1 MNSEVYRIFVEKKSI
16 FNTENKNLLK
26 DFKKNLNMTNLESIR
41 LINRYDISN
50 ISKKE
55 FEKSIYKVFAEKNQD
70 DVFFEKINYSGNIFG
85 VEYLPGQFDQR
96 SDSASQC
103 LQIITSKEKPLV
115 KYAEIIILQGDLTP
129 KEIKKIKNYYINPVD
144 SREAS
149 LLKPLT
155 LEMVYPEPP
164 DVSICRGFS
173 NYSSEQ
179 LEKFILDNSLAMNMD
194 DIKFCQNYFK
204 EKEKRDPTITELK
217 VIDTYWSDHCRHTTF
232 STKINNITFEKG
244 IFTERIKKS
253 YKSYLSS
260 RKFVY
265 ETREKDMNLMDLA
278 TINSKEIRKEGLLKD
293 LEISDEINAC
303 SIEAKVDIDGKDEDW
318 LIMFKNETHNHPT
331 EIEPYGGAATCLG
344 GAIRDP
350 LSGRS
355 YVYQGM
361 RVTGSGDPRKK
372 IEDTIE
378 GKLPQI
384 KITKEAAKGFSSYG
398 NQIGL
403 AAGEIK
409 EYYNE
414 GFLAKRMEVGAVIAA
429 APKINVKREK
439 PKSGDLILLVGGKTG
454 RDGCGGATGSSKVH
468 TEESI
473 EECSS
478 EVQKGNPP
486 EERKIQRL
494 FRNPEASKLIKKCND
509 FGAGGVSVAIG
520 ELAEG
525 LRINLDLIPK
535 KYEGLDGTELAISE
549 SQERMAVLIN
559 YSDEEKF
566 IQLSAQENLEC
577 TKVAE
582 VTEEKR
588 LIMTWRGKKILNISR
603 EFLDTNGVSQNT
615 DVHLS
620 EPDKTI
626 YFKKLKNTENLEN
639 KFLNNLE
646 DLNVSSQKGLVEMF
660 DSTVG
665 ATNLL
670 MPFGGKYKLT
680 PVDGMVSKIPVENGD
695 TSTCTIMTHGYDPNL
710 AIWSPYHGA
719 MFAVLS
725 SVAKVVALGGDYKKI
740 RLSLQEYFERLNFDS
755 KKWGKPFSALL
766 GAYDVQKNLSIPA
779 IGGKDSMSGTF
790 KDLNVPPTLI
800 SFAVCVSKTHSIISP
815 EFKKSDSKIVQI
827 SIKKKEDLT
836 PDYEDMKTKYDKIH
850 KLIKNKKV
858 LSASA
863 IGYGGPGGSIS
874 KMCLGNKIGFD
885 FNENYNLENI
895 FLPSYGDIILE
906 VEDLKKL
913 NELEYELLGKTTK
926 DSFINVNSKN
936 ISLEEV
942 KKSWEKPLENIFK
955 IKENHSGKIKE
966 FKYKS
971 QDKSKFKSINNLKGK
986 KPKVFIPIFPGT
998 NCEYDTGNIFEKAGG
1013 KVRYQV
1019 FKNQSSKDIE
1029 ESLKMMSK
1037 NISSSN
1043 IIAVPGGF
1051 SAGDE
1056 PDGSGKF
1063 ITSVFRNPYVADS
1076 VMDLIKNKD
1085 GLMIGICNGF
1095 QALIKLGL
1103 LQYGEIT
1110 NIKEDFPTLTFN
1122 KIGRHISTFVKTK
1135 ITSDLSPWYSGCSL
1149 GDTHHIPVSHGEGRF
1164 VANEDWIKK
1173 LERNGQISTQYVD
1186 YKNNPSYDG
1195 EFNPNGSLYAVESI
1209 TSPDGRILGKMAH
1222 SERVGSN
1229 LYKNIYGDKNQR
1241 IFEAGVNYFR

>member
-1 MNSEVYRIFVEKKSI
+1 R
-16 FNTENKNLLK
+16 
-26 DFKKNLNMTNLESIR
+26 
-41 LINRYDISN
+41 
-50 ISKKE
+50 
-55 FEKSIYKVFAEKNQD
+55 
-70 DVFFEKINYSGNIFG
+70 
-85 VEYLPGQFDQR
+85 
-96 SDSASQC
+96 
-103 LQIITSKEKPLV
+103 
-115 KYAEIIILQGDLTP
+115 IIILIGELTQ
-129 KEIKKIKNYYINPVD
+129 KEIKKIKDYYINPVD

-155 LEMVYPEPP
+155 LEIAYPEPP
-164 DVSICRGFS
+164 DISICNGFTENS
-173 NYSSEQ
+173 TEE
-179 LEKFILDNSLAMNMD
+179 LKKIIEKYSLAMNMD
-194 DIKFCQNYFK
+194 DIKFCQSYFK
-204 EKEKRDPTITELK
+204 EKEKRDPSITELK

-232 STKINNITFEKG
+232 STKINRIDFEEG
-244 IFTERIKKS
+244 IFSKRIEKS
-253 YKSYLSS
+253 YKNYLNS

-265 ETREKDMNLMDLA
+265 DKRERDINLMDLA
-278 TINSKEIRKEGLLKD
+278 TINMKEIRKKGLLND

-303 SIEAKVDIDGKDEDW
+303 SIEVKVDINGKDEDW

-403 AAGEIK
+403 ASGEIR

-429 APKINVKREK
+429 APKENVKRER
-439 PKSGDLILLVGGKTG
+439 PVTGDIILLVGGKTG

-468 TEESI
+468 NEESI

-494 FRNPEASKLIKKCND
+494 FREPEVSKLIKKCND

-549 SQERMAVLIN
+549 SQERMAVLI
-559 YSDEEKF
+559 DKQDKEEF
-566 IQLSAQENLEC
+566 INLAAKENLEC

-588 LIMTWRGKKILNISR
+588 LVMTWRGKKILNISR

-615 DVHLS
+615 DVFVS
-620 EPDKTI
+620 EPDKLN
-626 YFKKLKNTENLEN
+626 YFTDFKSKMDLESKFLKNLKN
-639 KFLNNLE
+639 
-646 DLNVSSQKGLVEMF
+646 LNVSSQKGLVEMF

-665 ATNLL
+665 AGNVL

-680 PVDGMVSKIPVENGD
+680 PVDGMVSKIPVEKGD
-695 TSTCTIMTHGYDPNL
+695 TRSCTIMTHGYDPNL

-719 MFAVLS
+719 MFAVIS

-755 KKWGKPFSALL
+755 KKWGKSFGALL
-766 GAYDVQKNLSIPA
+766 GAYDVQKNLNIPA

-800 SFAVCVSKTHSIISP
+800 SFAVCLSKVDNIISP
-815 EFKKSDSKIVQI
+815 ELKKTGSKIVKI
-827 SIKKKEDLT
+827 SIKKSKDLT
-836 PDYEDMKTKYDKIH
+836 PNYEDMKTKYEEIH
-850 KLIKNKKV
+850 KLIINKKII
-858 LSASA
+858 SSSA
-863 IGYGGPGGSIS
+863 IGYGGLAGSIS
-874 KMCLGNKIGFD
+874 KMCLGNKLGFK
-885 FNENYNLENI
+885 FVENYNLENI
-895 FLPSYGDIILE
+895 FVPTYGDIILE
-906 VEDLKKL
+906 VEDLKDL
-913 NELEYELLGKTTK
+913 SNLEYEMIGTTTK
-926 DSFINVNSKN
+926 KNFISINNKN
-936 ISLEEV
+936 ISLEEI
-942 KKSWEKPLENIFK
+942 KKSWEKTLGNIFK
-955 IKENHSGKIKE
+955 IKEDHYGEIKE
-966 FKYKS
+966 FKFKN
-971 QDKSKFKSINNLKGK
+971 QENSKFKSINIVKGE

-998 NCEYDTGNIFEKAGG
+998 NCEYDTGKAFEEAGG
-1013 KVRYQV
+1013 EIVYQV

-1029 ESLKMMSK
+1029 ESLRMMSK
-1037 NISSSN
+1037 NISRSK
-1043 IIAVPGGF
+1043 IIAIPGGF

-1063 ITSVFRNPYVADS
+1063 ITSVFRNPNVSNS

-1110 NIKEDFPTLTFN
+1110 DIKEDFPTLTFN
-1122 KIGRHISTFVKTK
+1122 KIGRHISTFAKTK
-1135 ITSDLSPWYSGCSL
+1135 ITSDLSPWLSGCSL
-1149 GDTHHIPVSHGEGRF
+1149 GDVHYIPISHGEGRF
-1164 VANEDWIKK
+1164 VANEEWIKR

-1186 YKNNPSYDG
+1186 DNNKPSYDG
-1195 EFNPNGSLYAVESI
+1195 EFNPNSSFYAVESI
-1209 TSPDGRILGKMAH
+1209 TSPDGKILGKMGH
-1222 SERVGSN
+1222 SERIGSN
-1229 LYKNIYGDKNQR
+1229 LYKNIYGDKDQKLFKSS
-1241 IFEAGVNYFR
+1241 IEYFKI

>member
-1 MNSEVYRIFVEKKSI
+1 MNSSVYRIFVEKKNV
-16 FNTENKNLLK
+16 FNTESDTLIN
-26 DFKKNLNMTNLESIR
+26 DFKKNLNIEKLKDLR
-41 LINRYDISN
+41 VLNRYDIAGLT
-50 ISKKE
+50 KKN
-55 FEKSIYKVFAEKNQD
+55 FEDSIFKVFAEKNQD
-70 DVFFEKINYSGNIFG
+70 NVYFEKIDYEGEIFG

-103 LQIITSKEKPLV
+103 LQIITGKEKPLV
-115 KYAEIIILQGDLTP
+115 KYTQIIILMGNLNQ
-129 KEIKKIKNYYINPVD
+129 KEIKRIKDYYINPVD

-155 LEMVYPEPP
+155 LEIAYPEPP
-164 DVSICRGFS
+164 DVSICNGFTE
-173 NYSSEQ
+173 YSTEE
-179 LEKFILDNSLAMNMD
+179 LKKFIEEYSLAMNMD
-194 DIKFCQNYFK
+194 DIKYCQHYFK
-204 EKEKRDPTITELK
+204 EKEKRNPSITELK

-232 STKINNITFEKG
+232 STKINNINFEEGLLTK
-244 IFTERIKKS
+244 RIEKS
-253 YKSYLSS
+253 YENYLSS

-265 ETREKDMNLMDLA
+265 NKRKKDMNLMDLA
-278 TINSKEIRKEGLLKD
+278 TINMKEIRKKGLLND

-303 SIEAKVDIDGKDEDW
+303 SIETKVDINGKDEDW

-361 RVTGSGDPRKK
+361 RVTGSGDPRRK

-403 AAGEIK
+403 ASGEIR

-429 APKINVKREK
+429 SPKENVKRKK
-439 PKSGDLILLVGGKTG
+439 PTTGDIILLVGGKTG

-494 FRNPEASKLIKKCND
+494 FKNPEASKLIKKCND

-525 LRINLDLIPK
+525 LRIDLDLIPK

-549 SQERMAVLIN
+549 SQERMAVLI
-559 YSDEEKF
+559 DKLDKEEF
-566 IQLSAQENLEC
+566 IQLASKENLEC

-588 LIMTWRGKKILNISR
+588 LVMTWRGEKILNISR

-615 DVHLS
+615 DVFVS
-620 EPDKTI
+620 EPDKPT
-626 YFKKLKNTENLEN
+626 YFTNFKSKIDLES
-639 KFLNNLE
+639 KFLKNLE

-665 ATNLL
+665 AGNIL

-680 PVDGMVSKIPVENGD
+680 PVDGMVSKIPVEKGD
-695 TSTCTIMTHGYDPNL
+695 TKTCTIMTHGYDPNL

-719 MFAVLS
+719 MFAVIS

-755 KKWGKPFSALL
+755 KKWGKPFAALL
-766 GAYDVQKNLSIPA
+766 GAYDVQKNLNIPA

-800 SFAVCVSKTHSIISP
+800 SFAVCVSKVDDIISP
-815 EFKKSDSKIVQI
+815 EFKKIDSSIVKV
-827 SIKKKEDLT
+827 SIEKNKDLT
-836 PDYEDMKTKYDKIH
+836 PNYEDMKKKYEEIH
-850 KLIKNKKV
+850 KLIINKNI

-863 IGYGGPGGSIS
+863 IGYGGEAGSIS
-874 KMCLGNKIGFD
+874 KMCLGNKIGFE
-885 FNENYNLENI
+885 FNENYNAENI
-895 FLPSYGDIILE
+895 FVPTYGDLILE
-906 VEDLKKL
+906 VEDLNNL
-913 NELEYELLGKTTK
+913 NELDYELLGRTTK
-926 DSFINVNSKN
+926 NSFININNKN

-942 KKSWEKPLENIFK
+942 KKSWERTLESIFK
-955 IKENHSGKIKE
+955 TKENHFGEIKE
-966 FKYKS
+966 FNYNNQDKFKYKS
-971 QDKSKFKSINNLKGK
+971 INTLKGE

-998 NCEYDTGNIFEKAGG
+998 NCEYDTGKVFEEAGG
-1013 KVRYQV
+1013 KVVYQV

-1037 NISSSN
+1037 NISKSN
-1043 IIAVPGGF
+1043 IIAIPGGF

-1063 ITSVFRNPYVADS
+1063 ITSVFRNPYVSHS

-1110 NIKEDFPTLTFN
+1110 DIKEDFPTLTFN

-1135 ITSDLSPWYSGCSL
+1135 VTSDLSPWYSGCKL
-1149 GDTHHIPVSHGEGRF
+1149 GDVHYIPVSHGEGRF
-1164 VANEDWIKK
+1164 VANKDWINR
-1173 LERNGQISTQYVD
+1173 LERNGQISTQYID
-1186 YKNNPSYDG
+1186 DKNKPSYDG
-1195 EFNPNGSLYAVESI
+1195 EFNPNGSYYAVESI
-1209 TSPDGRILGKMAH
+1209 TSPDGRILGKMGH
-1222 SERVGSN
+1222 SERIGTN

-1241 IFEAGVNYFR
+1241 IFESGINYFR